1 MQYSNYQHFVTLSGN
16 PEPVFVTRPTEML
29 PFSELPPMQQE
40 AVIRHKARFSVE
52 TIPLLALA
60 GMLISAFL
68 YMLNGKQNGELLVRF
83 LGWGA
88 ICGAFAYIPWFLFTR
103 CLRPNTFQYV
113 WFYGKVDDC
122 ILCTNMCRFF
132 ATLLS
137 INGMEFPASPNL
149 VGHMGERKLSGDVT
163 LEILGGDW
171 LLGTDVF
178 VLQKKDSVGEN
189 YPALMVFPEM
199 NNRVVEYIV
208 KTIE

>member
-1 MQYSNYQHFVTLSGN
+1 MLYSNYQHFVTLSGN

-68 YMLNGKQNGELLVRF
+68 YILNGKQNGELLVRF

-113 WFYGKVDDC
+113 WFYGKV
-122 ILCTNMCRFF
+122 
-132 ATLLS
+132 
-137 INGMEFPASPNL
+137 EKNL
-149 VGHMGERKLSGDVT
+149 RIFL
-163 LEILGGDW
+163 
-171 LLGTDVF
+171 F
-178 VLQKKDSVGEN
+178 
-189 YPALMVFPEM
+189 
-199 NNRVVEYIV
+199 
-208 KTIE
+208 